1 MISGILQ
8 RLTIIEFTDIRLVLR
23 ELPLLEWLLA
33 GILWIAAIN
42 FVLFG
47 LWATAVASLL
57 LGGYFVLQAH
67 IRTIIF
73 DADTNLMTVENM
85 TLFNR
90 EIVSVKELHEISRA
104 YLEKDDD
111 GNTQIMLVDVVGD
124 EMGLSVYSRDMRP
137 WKEDIVVAINTVLH
151 QAHKDDPDPDAVI

>member
-23 ELPLLEWLLA
+23 ELPFLEWLLA

-47 LWATAVASLL
+47 LWATAVAALL

-90 EIVSVKELHEISRA
+90 EVVSVKELHEISRA

-111 GNTQIMLVDVVGD
+111 GSTQIMLVDVVGD